1 MNVAQ
6 HAANILE
13 AWHNSSEL
21 GAALE
26 SASSLRSARPASNL
40 ESERGE
46 MLESIVDHL
55 RQLASRN
62 QLPEPGRRNGAL
74 ILLSHLSSGAGVQE
88 ISDST
93 FSKNFP
99 TKDYSSAKKA
109 SK

>member
-6 HAANILE
+6 HASNILE
-13 AWHNSSEL
+13 AWHNSSKL

-26 SASSLRSARPASNL
+26 SASGFKMNRPVSNL

-62 QLPEPGRRNGAL
+62 ELPEPGRRNGAL
-74 ILLSHLSSGAGVQE
+74 TLLSHLSSGAGVQE
-88 ISDST
+88 ISDRT
-93 FSKNFP
+93 FSNNFS